1 MSGALIGD
9 GAAYIHEADALCDR
23 LGVVCLNVYEGHTYT
38 ILRDGAEV
46 LLADLLAKEARPE
59 VERTGSNVTTLKPA
73 PRRAD

>member
-1 MSGALIGD
+1 MTGVLIGD
-9 GAAYIHEADALCDR
+9 GSAYIHEHDALCER
-23 LGVVCLNVYEGHTYT
+23 LGVVCLNVYEGHAYA

-59 VERTGSNVTTLKPA
+59 VERTGGNITTLKPA